1 MIYQINSRQNDKIKQ
16 LIKLYDSKERKIRK
30 EDK

>member
-16 LIKLYDSKERKIRK
+16 LIKLYDSKERKIRNTQI
-30 EDK
+30 